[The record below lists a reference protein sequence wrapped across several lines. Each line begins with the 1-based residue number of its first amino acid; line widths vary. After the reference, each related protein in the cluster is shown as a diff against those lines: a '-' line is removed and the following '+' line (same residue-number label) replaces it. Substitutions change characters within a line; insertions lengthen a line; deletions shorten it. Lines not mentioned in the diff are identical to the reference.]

1 MDIDSIRTLLS
12 EVALAPAKADDRE
25 ELQAMRKISIALA
38 QMAEGIMEVRRIQV
52 AMIARSRSLRRSA
65 LRKRS

>member
-12 EVALAPAKADDRE
+12 EVALAPPKADDRE

-38 QMAEGIMEVRRIQV
+38 QMAEGIMEVRRIQA

-65 LRKRS
+65 LRKRR